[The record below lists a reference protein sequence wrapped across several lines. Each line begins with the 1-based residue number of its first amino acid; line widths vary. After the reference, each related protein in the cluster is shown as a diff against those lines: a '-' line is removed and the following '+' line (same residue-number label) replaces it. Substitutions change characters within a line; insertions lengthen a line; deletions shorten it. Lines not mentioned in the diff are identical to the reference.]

1 MWLIRKP
8 NWKDIYQRIYSDNH
22 SFLIHLYRKGKNW
35 GADVDVLEE
44 AEPSDNLIILL
55 AFDRIIDCII
65 SDRIIIMCDSD
76 MNTMILFEGNIEES
90 TWTQVCLNLFIECK
104 YQKSWGEYL

>member
-1 MWLIRKP
+1 M
-8 NWKDIYQRIYSDNH
+8 
-22 SFLIHLYRKGKNW
+22 
-35 GADVDVLEE
+35 LEE
-44 AEPSDNLIILL
+44 AESSDNLTILL

-90 TWTQVCLNLFIECK
+90 T
-104 YQKSWGEYL
+104 